1 MNAAEVVALKCVSD
15 DDGKAQLLAEVQ
27 ILMNLHHDGIIKA
40 YGTYAVTI
48 QGMRSLA
55 MVLDYK
61 KGSDLISWTPVSGLP
76 EWMVR
81 GIMAQICDALVYLH
95 GIPAVHRDIKPG
107 NILCERAQNGSVKVV
122 LADFGLAAHVT
133 DKQSMSRRCGTGGF
147 IAPEM
152 YHENWTTKWRWETVT
167 TTTKIDAFS
176 FGMLIYST
184 AFGNNPFCAT
194 TLDSTYRRNAR
205 CLLSFSNMGGRS
217 DELQSLLFGLCAKSP
232 RERFSS
238 SEALA
243 HPWFSSKRGVASSND
258 KHANAAVA
266 WAVFVAAAHG
276 FPQGLQATRS
286 P

>member
-1 MNAAEVVALKCVSD
+1 ML
-15 DDGKAQLLAEVQ
+15 
-27 ILMNLHHDGIIKA
+27 
-40 YGTYAVTI
+40 
-48 QGMRSLA
+48 
-55 MVLDYK
+55 LDYK
-61 KGSDLISWTPVSGLP
+61 KGSDLISWTPESGLP

-107 NILCERAQNGSVKVV
+107 NILCERAQNGSVGVV

-152 YHENWTTKWRWETVT
+152 YHENWTTEWRWETVT

-184 AFGNNPFCAT
+184 AFGNNPFFAT

-205 CLLSFSNMGGRS
+205 CLLSFSNMDGRS
-217 DELQSLLFGLCAKSP
+217 GELQSLLIGLCAKDP
-232 RERFSS
+232 HHRFSS

-243 HPWFSSKRGVASSND
+243 HPWFSSSRGFTND
-258 KHANAAVA
+258 EREDAAVA
-266 WAVFVAAAHG
+266 WAAFVAAARG
-276 FPQGLQATRS
+276 FPYSLEATRS
-286 P
+286 YQSSPSI